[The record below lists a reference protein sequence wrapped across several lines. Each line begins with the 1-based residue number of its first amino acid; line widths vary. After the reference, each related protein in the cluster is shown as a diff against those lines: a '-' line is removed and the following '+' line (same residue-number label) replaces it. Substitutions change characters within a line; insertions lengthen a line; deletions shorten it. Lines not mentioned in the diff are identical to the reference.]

1 MSRIA
6 IATIGTQGDVQPF
19 LALALALTRRGHTV
33 VLGAPSDF
41 EGFVTGHGIEFA
53 NLGTSIQSLL
63 ATPAFDKA
71 MRGFGVLT
79 QGGTLFRQMQAIL
92 HDATLAGWRMAQ
104 GADAMVINLNTS
116 FGLDIA
122 EALGI
127 PAFMGAPQPLHPTAA
142 FPMVAWPGK
151 AALPRSF
158 NRLSHAL
165 LHAPQVFYNLHRNR
179 LRREVMELGPRR
191 SGRFLRYTDG
201 SPLPTLYCYSELVCP
216 RPADWPDTAIVTGYW
231 RLADRSEWRPP
242 PDFRAFLDAGE
253 PPVYIGFGSMP
264 FGAERNTR
272 LIVETMRLWGGRA
285 VVARGWGGLQPA
297 DLPANV
303 FAIDKAPHDRLFPL
317 MKAVVHHGG
326 AGTTAAGLF
335 AGRPGFVVPQTVDQP
350 FWGRRVHAL
359 GCGPA
364 PVPIGRITPDRLA
377 QAIAE
382 LVSTPA
388 YAHAAETLAVRLSA
402 EDGPARAIAEIEAAL
417 ARSADPA
424 QELRRASS
432 RL

>member
-19 LALALALTRRGHTV
+19 LALALALTRRGHQV

-71 MRGFGVLT
+71 MHGFGLVT
-79 QGGTLFRQMQAIL
+79 QSGTLFRQMQAIL
-92 HDATLAGWRMAQ
+92 REATEAGWRMAQ
-104 GADAMVINLNTS
+104 GADAMIININTS

-127 PAFMGAPQPLHPTAA
+127 PVFMGAPQPLHPTNE
-142 FPMVAWPGK
+142 FPMVAWPLWP
-151 AALPRSF
+151 LPRPL

-165 LHAPQVFYNLHRNR
+165 MHGPQVFYNLPRNR
-179 LRREVMELGPRR
+179 LRRELMGLGARQ
-191 SGRFLRYTDG
+191 SGRFLRRTDG
-201 SPLPTLYCYSELVCP
+201 SALPTLYCYSELVCP
-216 RPADWPDTAIVTGYW
+216 RPADWPDSAIVTGYW
-231 RLADRSEWRPP
+231 RLEDRSEWRPSAE
-242 PDFRAFLDAGE
+242 FRAFLDAGE

-272 LIVETMRLWGGRA
+272 LIVETVRLWGGRA
-285 VVARGWGGLQPA
+285 VVARGWGGLKPA

-303 FAIDKAPHDRLFPL
+303 FSIDKAPHDRLFPL

-326 AGTTAAGLF
+326 AGTTAAALY

-364 PVPIGRITPDRLA
+364 PVPIHRITPARLA
-377 QAIAE
+377 QAISE

-388 YAHAAETLAVRLSA
+388 YAHAAETLAVGLRA
-402 EDGPARAIAEIEAAL
+402 EDGPARAITEIETELERFGTQASRGL
-417 ARSADPA
+417 A
-424 QELRRASS
+424 
-432 RL
+432 